1 MRGRIGRSGRSSEE
15 HPTRLRPCRRGLSCG
30 ESGAGG
36 GVHPVTGAATGGR
49 EDGKGGSGAGRG
61 LLCGAVGRE
70 GSSAVARADGVLDSA
85 TAESARSPAFGP
97 TDSRSPYRH
106 AAASSLFTLTPT
118 LSLQG
123 RGNTEERPLHFKGE
137 GTPRRDHSTSRERE
151 HRGETT
157 SLRGEGNRS
166 TTRADVLTGRLTRVP
181 RGRPRKRRSGN
192 GQSDANE

>member
-15 HPTRLRPCRRGLSCG
+15 HPTRLRPCRRGLSYG

-49 EDGKGGSGAGRG
+49 GDSEDVSDAGHRLLRG
-61 LLCGAVGRE
+61 TVGRE
-70 GSSAVARADGVLDSA
+70 GCLACAGAGDGLDSEV
-85 TAESARSPAFGP
+85 AEPARSPAFGP

-151 HRGETT
+151 HRGETAP
-157 SLRGEGNRS
+157 LQGRGNTEERQLHSEGKGI
-166 TTRADVLTGRLTRVP
+166 AV
-181 RGRPRKRRSGN
+181 RPGPMF
-192 GQSDANE
+192 